1 MQAIEVAGERLFSTQ
16 NTQHKREN
24 QAALSK
30 IFNIYI
36 LLSNCGSI
44 SHKKQKGK
52 SKEFSL
58 YRTTIQY
65 DFSWRKKGEQI
76 FLGRAPD
83 LQ

>member
-1 MQAIEVAGERLFSTQ
+1 MQAIEVVGERLFSTQ

-30 IFNIYI
+30 ILTI
-36 LLSNCGSI
+36 LLGNCGSI

-65 DFSWRKKGEQI
+65 DFSWCKKGEQI

-83 LQ
+83 LR